1 MDNIEIRISI
11 EVVRAVGY
19 PGKTLAKRTV
29 FQAGTYSF
37 SEIRDEVRN
46 SSDEVVSQALADLR
60 RAQELAQAEQAA
72 GAAE

>member
-11 EVVRAVGY
+11 EVVHAVGY

-37 SEIRDEVRN
+37 QEIRDVLRN
-46 SSDEVVSQALADLR
+46 SSEEIVSNALADIR
-60 RAQELAQAEQAA
+60 RAQESAVVAE
-72 GAAE
+72 